1 VLLNNRN
8 ENIQGEPAPI
18 FRIDKEKAFAS
29 FFQEYYTAL
38 CFFANNILHNEDE
51 AKDIVQDSF
60 VKLWNTRNA
69 NYQSET
75 VRSFLY
81 AIVRNGCLDALKKR
95 RVMMKAEQEL
105 KKGREHSDTEQFDE
119 ITHAEIIRQ
128 VFGAIDVLPSQMQK
142 VFKLYYME
150 GKNYKEIASA
160 LNTSSETVR
169 KQRTTALKIIR
180 QKLLSLLLIFFFYL

>member
-1 VLLNNRN
+1 MREKIYHDEDVVLTL
-8 ENIQGEPAPI
+8 EKGK
-18 FRIDKEKAFAS
+18 KEAFAF

-75 VRSFLY
+75 LKSFLY
-81 AIVRNGCLDALKKR
+81 TIVRNGCLNTLKKR
-95 RVMMKAEQEL
+95 KVVMKAEQEL
-105 KKGREHSDTEQFDE
+105 KKGGGLSDIEQFDE
-119 ITHAEIIRQ
+119 ITHAELIRQ
-128 VFGAIDVLPSQMQK
+128 VFGVIDVLPAQMQK
-142 VFKLYYME
+142 VFKLYYMQ
-150 GKNYKEIASA
+150 GKNYKEIATT

-180 QKLLSLLLIFFFYL
+180 QKLLSVFIIVSVYL

>member
-1 VLLNNRN
+1 
-8 ENIQGEPAPI
+8 
-18 FRIDKEKAFAS
+18 
-29 FFQEYYTAL
+29 
-38 CFFANNILHNEDE
+38 
-51 AKDIVQDSF
+51 
-60 VKLWNTRNA
+60 
-69 NYQSET
+69 
-75 VRSFLY
+75 
-81 AIVRNGCLDALKKR
+81 
-95 RVMMKAEQEL
+95 MMKAEQEL